1 MSAKHPSIALIF
13 GCILTT
19 ILFIS
24 LAGMTST
31 VIILE
36 SSEGD
41 AENINV
47 AGSLRMYAMRIAL
60 AYSSAKTNEAI
71 SQITAADRQDLI
83 NYTGEFDSRLQA
95 VMSAEASKKPDPDDA
110 VTVQLNTIHTNWKNI
125 RDEIIV
131 ASRTPAEITSRLK
144 SFVTTIDGFVTL
156 IQLRTENKLNK
167 LKTLLSLGIITTVLT
182 AFIVMWL
189 LNRRILQPLKELV
202 VGARLAQSGD
212 FSFRAK
218 LRAQDELGEV
228 ALAYNNMAESLGV
241 LYTDLEA
248 RVKEKTEELQIR
260 NDALLFLNQAARTLA
275 VTPNSK
281 SGFIKLVNACRQVAG
296 FHAVTLEV
304 YGVNSKKTVFQHH
317 VNIFES
323 AQSSPEQGTL
333 STRVELF
340 YEKQNLGFIEV
351 DLPGKTLLPWQ
362 QQLLDTFA
370 DLISKAFGNMISIE
384 REHRLLLVE
393 ERATIA
399 RELHDSIAQTLSF
412 LKIQIARFNH
422 LIEKDAP
429 KQNLEAVAL
438 ELKEGIAIAYQ
449 QLREVLT
456 TFRLQAHEPGLEQ
469 ALKSAISE
477 YTQRGNLTI
486 KLNYQLKHLS
496 PSANEEM
503 HILQIIREALTNIV
517 KHANATK
524 VWINLSELKDSQV
537 IIQVQDDGMGMIKTP
552 SPFSHGMTIMN
563 ERASQLGGS
572 CSITSTP
579 RPLKH
584 SPIDNPLTVADET
597 TIFGTTVEVQCRI
610 GKNGADDDTINPFAQ

>member
-1 MSAKHPSIALIF
+1 MSAKNSSIALIF

-60 AYSSAKTNEAI
+60 TYSSAKTNDAR
-71 SQITAADRQDLI
+71 SPITVTGKQELI
-83 NYTGEFDSRLQA
+83 NYIGEFDSRLDA
-95 VMSAEASKKPDPDDA
+95 VMIAETSSQPAPESA
-110 VTVQLNTIHTNWKNI
+110 VTKQLKTIQANWENI
-125 RDEIIV
+125 REDVIV
-131 ASRTPAEITSRLK
+131 AQQTPAEITFRLK
-144 SFVTTIDGFVTL
+144 SFVTTIDDFVTL
-156 IQLRTENKLNK
+156 IQQRTENKLNK
-167 LKTLLSLGIITTVLT
+167 LKTLLSLGIIITVLT

-212 FSFRAK
+212 FTFRAR
-218 LRAQDELGEV
+218 LRTQDELGEV

-241 LYTDLEA
+241 LYTNLET
-248 RVKEKTEELQIR
+248 RVIEKTEELQIR
-260 NDALLFLNQAARTLA
+260 NDALQFLNQAARSLA
-275 VTPNSK
+275 ATPNSK
-281 SGFIKLVNACRQVAG
+281 SAFIKLVDACRQIAG
-296 FHAVTLEV
+296 FHAITLEV
-304 YGVNSKKTVFQHH
+304 LGVNSKKSVFHH
-317 VNIFES
+317 HASVAENTLP
-323 AQSSPEQGTL
+323 SPARHLNT
-333 STRVELF
+333 TRVELF

-351 DLPGKTLLPWQ
+351 EVPGNTLLPWQ
-362 QQLLDTFA
+362 QQLLHTFA

-422 LIEKDAP
+422 LIQKDAE
-429 KQNLEAVAL
+429 KSKLQAVAI
-438 ELKEGIAIAYQ
+438 ELKEGISIAYQ

-477 YTQRGNLTI
+477 YTQRGNLSI
-486 KLNYQLKHLS
+486 KLNYQLNQLS

-517 KHANATK
+517 KHANATQ
-524 VWINLSELKDSQV
+524 VWINLSELKDKFV
-537 IIQVQDDGMGMIKTP
+537 VIQVKDDGVGMIKTP

-563 ERASQLGGS
+563 ERASQLGGR
-572 CSITSTP
+572 CTITSKP
-579 RPLKH
+579 RPAQRKNE
-584 SPIDNPLTVADET
+584 SSQTGSGEE

-610 GKNGADDDTINPFAQ
+610 GQNGADYDTINPFAQ